1 MADDTA
7 QPGPGAHLD
16 LNRKNA
22 ANAATIDRP
31 PAQAPAANRNRPQQA
46 PPQPLQ
52 QPPAQQ
58 PPQQPPA
65 QVPAGP
71 RVDQQPAAPVGM
83 ENAEANPLLQAL
95 WRNQGAEDTQA
106 RAAPHAT
113 VTATVSKHRELGP
126 LVEGF
131 KADPSS
137 RREYLIILRLQQI
150 LGHGHSIYGAHTP
163 STTHPPHS
171 LFHYHLPI
179 SAGHAVMV
187 VLPPVLRIISTAT
200 TTYDNSSRWHMHRV
214 KLYIC
219 RVHTQLTPSAQVQ
232 TSK

>member
-22 ANAATIDRP
+22 ANAATLDRP

-131 KADPSS
+131 KADRHHVVSTSLFSGCSKYWVTATVSTAPIHRPPHTPLIHSSTITYPS
-137 RREYLIILRLQQI
+137 RRAMPSWWYCHRCYASYLPPRRLMIIRHAGICIVSNCIYVEY
-150 LGHGHSIYGAHTP
+150 TP
-163 STTHPPHS
+163 S
-171 LFHYHLPI
+171 
-179 SAGHAVMV
+179 
-187 VLPPVLRIISTAT
+187 
-200 TTYDNSSRWHMHRV
+200 
-214 KLYIC
+214 
-219 RVHTQLTPSAQVQ
+219 
-232 TSK
+232 